1 MRKKPLSKEILATRT
16 YEKDKVFINYEP
28 SAPNRGAILVYS
40 HYQLYMGEKSVLV
53 KIFSKTNRDDTV
65 ITNIILENGEREKVY
80 YQVVKRLPLFKL
92 EKFKEHWSKAKL
104 QVLYARQEADEKRRP
119 TLLTGRTTVD
129 AFRQNGELV
138 EIKTDNEKLFNWH
151 DAGNFIAGKYTQQY
165 RVAKNVN
172 VNLDKKQKELI
183 ELGIFNYRNANSLLV
198 DKFKE
203 AEEFLNS
210 EELAKKLGF
219 ADTSMITKHLKGERD
234 ITREQAI
241 KYGEYFGCD
250 PSDILFPK
258 PLVKIW
264 GHVDFIHGV
273 TVDAPYAQGE
283 VAAQAEE
290 NFVACP
296 RDIYRP
302 DIRAVKV
309 VSPGSFL
316 HNQVLFYY
324 ESKQDEGKVGELCVV
339 GIETEVP
346 EFDFHS
352 KTYHIGIYENVRGKV
367 RFANPDP
374 YAEGNF
380 KDLVIKNNSSIFFS
394 SPIVGIVN
402 LSVLKGARKNSI
414 NAFKKAQQI
423 QERIR
428 DIENRKLIEQ
438 QARLKEKTK
447 TQVKEFEKIIQELD
461 KFISVKDNELE
472 NLKFKDELKDYI
484 SQAKKRA

>member
-1 MRKKPLSKEILATRT
+1 MRNKPLPKETLATRT
-16 YEKDKVFINYEP
+16 YEKDKVFINHEP
-28 SAPNRGAILVYS
+28 SAPNRGAMQVYS

-53 KIFSKTNRDDTV
+53 KIFNKNNRDETI
-65 ITNIILENGEREKVY
+65 ITNIILEDGEREKVY
-80 YQVVKRLPLFKL
+80 YQVVKRLPLFQL
-92 EKFKEHWSKAKL
+92 DKFKEHWSKAKL
-104 QVLYARQEADEKRRP
+104 QVMYARQEADGKRKP

-129 AFRQNGELV
+129 AVRKNGELV
-138 EIKTDNEKLFNWH
+138 EIKTDNEKLFDWK
-151 DAGNFIAGKYTQQY
+151 DAGNFVFAKYTQEHK
-165 RVAKNVN
+165 VSKNVK
-172 VNLDKKQKELI
+172 VNLDKKQKEFI
-183 ELGIFNYRNANSLLV
+183 DLGIFNYRNANSLLV

-203 AEEFLNS
+203 AEEFLNLN
-210 EELAKKLGF
+210 ELAKKLGF

-250 PSDILFPK
+250 PADILFPK

-264 GHVDFIHGV
+264 GHVDFIHGI
-273 TVDAPYAQGE
+273 TADAPYAQGE

-290 NFVACP
+290 NLVECP

-346 EFDFHS
+346 EFDFQS

-380 KDLVIKNNSSIFFS
+380 KDLVVKNNASIFFS

-402 LSVLKGARKNSI
+402 LSVTKGARKNSI

-438 QARLKEKTK
+438 QARLKVKTK
-447 TQVKEFEKIIQELD
+447 IQVKELERAIKELD
-461 KFISVKDNELE
+461 KFIGVKNNELDD
-472 NLKFKDELKDYI
+472 LKFEDDLQNLRE
-484 SQAKKRA
+484 AKKRA